1 MFCDVRIVAVVVAE
15 LDVAAVA
22 AVAEVVAAPVA
33 VVAVAARIVE
43 AVAVVAVVAVE
54 RMVVAAA
61 AAAAAVT
68 QEDNSGKLRS
78 DCSSLQRGKKNAQ
91 IENLF
96 SISQFI
102 SNILSFQHSRSIFN
116 KYRLRYRTL
125 TLLRHS
131 AFLNDR
137 HVFPGHGSGQRI
149 YDEIFVQRKAENT
162 KG

>member
-54 RMVVAAA
+54 RMVVAA